1 MTKFSTTMPRTSR
14 QYSDTGIYHVM
25 MRGIDRRD
33 IFVDDQDRRKFL
45 KVLRAVAFPED
56 RDGKPLPPYCNIH
69 AYCLMDNHIHLLLLG
84 VLSDCLT
91 YVDTVLHRLSLQ
103 LKTGIC
109 QANHMEITPIKGVI
123 HLRNE
128 ICYIHRNPYKARIA
142 SPQSYP
148 WSSACLY
155 FCPFFEKGEPI
166 GNLGK
171 RDQRAL
177 FHTGLTIKPDLMHR
191 DGLILPTS
199 FVSLTLGQKA
209 FDNSVQYFDILRRYN
224 LEAEVAENHGVHES
238 ITFSDK
244 EMEQKISIIL
254 QNEYHV
260 KDLHQLDRKELLML
274 ARKLSSRFGVREK
287 QLVRLL
293 GLESSILQKI
303 L

>member
-1 MTKFSTTMPRTSR
+1 MRRIDINPAEYPQQAYYHFSTDHLEKRR
-14 QYSDTGIYHVM
+14 LFSDRKDFIY
-25 MRGIDRRD
+25 
-33 IFVDDQDRRKFL
+33 
-45 KVLRAVAFPED
+45 AVNSLAIL
-56 RDGKPLPPYCNIH
+56 LPSESVQII

-171 RDQRAL
+171 RGQRAL

-260 KDLHQLDRKELLML
+260 KDLHQLDRKDLLML

>member
-1 MTKFSTTMPRTSR
+1 
-14 QYSDTGIYHVM
+14 
-25 MRGIDRRD
+25 
-33 IFVDDQDRRKFL
+33 
-45 KVLRAVAFPED
+45 
-56 RDGKPLPPYCNIH
+56 
-69 AYCLMDNHIHLLLLG
+69 MDNHIHLLLLG

-260 KDLHQLDRKELLML
+260 KDLHQLDRKDLLML
-274 ARKLSSRFGVREK
+274 ELTRFSWTGLTICHSHRLNGDCVPSRRAYPAKFFMVLRLRRRASCSLCTLPGSFHRDPTGSCARCST
-287 QLVRLL
+287 
-293 GLESSILQKI
+293 
-303 L
+303 

>member
-1 MTKFSTTMPRTSR
+1 MFTDR
-14 QYSDTGIYHVM
+14 QDFIYAVNSLA
-25 MRGIDRRD
+25 I
-33 IFVDDQDRRKFL
+33 L
-45 KVLRAVAFPED
+45 LPSEKVQ
-56 RDGKPLPPYCNIH
+56 II
-69 AYCLMDNHIHLLLLG
+69 AYCLMDTHFHLLLLG
-84 VLSDCLT
+84 VLSDCLA

-109 QANHMEITPIKGVI
+109 QTNHLEITPVKDVV

-128 ICYIHRNPYKARIA
+128 ICYIHRNPYKARMA
-142 SPQSYP
+142 SPQAYP
-148 WSSACLY
+148 WSSASLY
-155 FCPFFEKGEPI
+155 FCPYFEKGEPI
-166 GNLGK
+166 GELGK
-171 RDQRAL
+171 RDQRKL
-177 FHTGLTIKPDLMHR
+177 FHTGLTIKPHMKHR

-224 LEAEVAENHGVHES
+224 LEAEVAQSHGIHES

-244 EMEQKISIIL
+244 EMKEKIAIIL

-260 KDLHQLDRKELLML
+260 KDLHQLGRKDLLLL

-293 GLESSILQKI
+293 GLEPRILQNI